1 MKKSQVFI
9 GTILIVL
16 IFAPIVLAATKNTVH
31 IITLERIAVFFGIFS
46 YLCTVY
52 AWWKA
57 AEGKKFAAEQ
67 NYSQLIK
74 NQDEILKEISGI
86 LHTVERHERRTFEK
100 FTASTNEIHRKLD
113 IAITLTQQVL
123 IQATASNVSI
133 GSKKN
138 D

>member
-16 IFAPIVLAATKNTVH
+16 IFAPIVLAATNNAVR
-31 IITLERIAVFFGIFS
+31 IITLERIAVLLGIFS

-67 NYSQLIK
+67 SYLQLIK
-74 NQDEILKEISGI
+74 NQDEIVKQINAI
-86 LHTVERHERRTFEK
+86 LDTVERHERRTFEN
-100 FTASTNEIHRKLD
+100 FTADTNEIHRKLD
-113 IAITLTQQVL
+113 IGIALTQQVL
-123 IQATASNVSI
+123 IQVTASNVSI